1 VEVGRGVHVDSV
13 LLVVAVAAAGGCVI
27 GAPTDATVTITK
39 QTADGHDP
47 LGFGVG
53 QAESGA
59 GHNVHGSTVVPEV
72 GNATG
77 AVALVDVSHVLFF
90 FGW

>member
-1 VEVGRGVHVDSV
+1 
-13 LLVVAVAAAGGCVI
+13 VAAAGGCVI

-53 QAESGA
+53 QPESGA
-59 GHNVHGSTVVPEV
+59 GHNVHGSTVVPEDGTV
-72 GNATG
+72 WF
-77 AVALVDVSHVLFF
+77 VLASPQK
-90 FGW
+90 

>member
-1 VEVGRGVHVDSV
+1 MEVGRWIHVDRV
-13 LLVVAVAAAGGCVI
+13 LLVEAIASADGCVI
-27 GAPTDATVTITK
+27 SASNDATVTITK
-39 QTADGHDP
+39 QAADGHDP
-47 LGFGVG
+47 LDFGVG

-59 GHNVHGSTVVPEV
+59 GHNVHGGTVVPEV

-90 FGW
+90 FSW